1 VNQGFKGFFR
11 KSLTPNPRTPPAPLR
26 GERWGEG
33 SSIRDLKD
41 LKGFLKI
48 ET

>member
-11 KSLTPNPRTPPAPLR
+11 KSLTPNPSPK
-26 GERWGEG
+26 GEG